1 MKDRAAIAGIG
12 QTGFAKRL
20 APTELE
26 LAASAVQMALDDA
39 GIDPAEVDA
48 LSCYT
53 MEQTPEFELART
65 MGFGDLHFFSQV
77 PYGGGAGCAAVGQV
91 AMAIASGQ
99 ASVGV
104 VWRSRKRGDARSR
117 VWAQVD
123 QRMDDHWKWSRPSGL
138 LRPVDEVAM
147 LARRY
152 MHEYGVGRRELADIA
167 VAFRA
172 WARNNP
178 NACMRERP
186 LDVDAY
192 LNARMI
198 SDPLCLF
205 DNCLESDGAV
215 AVVITSTA
223 RARDL
228 KQPPVLIHAFS
239 QGLCRGHQS
248 MTDYHRDQPLHTNS
262 QATARHLWRL
272 ADFGP
277 EAVDVAQIYDA
288 FAPLVWFSLEAYGFC
303 GPGEA
308 PHWIAEHGIGPGG
321 SAPLNTAGGSLS
333 EAYIHGLNLVTEGV
347 RQLRG
352 QAASQIKGA
361 RTCLVTGCDSTPNS
375 TLLLRRD

>member
-1 MKDRAAIAGIG
+1 
-12 QTGFAKRL
+12 
-20 APTELE
+20 
-26 LAASAVQMALDDA
+26 
-39 GIDPAEVDA
+39 
-48 LSCYT
+48 
-53 MEQTPEFELART
+53 
-65 MGFGDLHFFSQV
+65 
-77 PYGGGAGCAAVGQV
+77 
-91 AMAIASGQ
+91 
-99 ASVGV
+99 
-104 VWRSRKRGDARSR
+104 VWRSRKRGDAGSR

-123 QRMDDHWKWSRPSGL
+123 QRIDDHWKWSRPSGL

-152 MHEYGVGRRELADIA
+152 MHEYGVGRRELAEVA

-172 WARNNP
+172 WAHNNP
-178 NACMRERP
+178 NAFMKDRP

-215 AVVITSTA
+215 AVVITSA
-223 RARDL
+223 DRARTL

-248 MTDYHRDQPLHTNS
+248 MTDYHRDQPLQTNS
-262 QATARHLWRL
+262 RATARRLWQL

-277 EAVDVAQIYDA
+277 DDVDVAQIYDA
-288 FAPLVWFSLEAYGFC
+288 FSPLVWFSLEAYGFC

-308 PHWIAEHGIGPGG
+308 PHWIAERGIGPDG
-321 SAPLNTAGGSLS
+321 SAPINTSGGSLS
-333 EAYIHGLNLVTEGV
+333 EAYIHGLNLITEGV

-352 QAASQIKGA
+352 KASSQVTGA
-361 RTCLVTGCDSTPNS
+361 ETCLVTACDSTPNS
-375 TLLLRRD
+375 ALLLRRY

>member
-12 QTGFAKRL
+12 QTEFAKKL
-20 APTELE
+20 APSELE

-48 LSCYT
+48 LGCYT

-123 QRMDDHWKWSRPSGL
+123 QRIDDHWKWSRPSGL

-152 MHEYGVGRRELADIA
+152 MHEYGVGRRELAEIA

-178 NACMRERP
+178 NACMRDRP

-215 AVVITSTA
+215 AVVITSA
-223 RARDL
+223 ERAKDL

-262 QATARHLWRL
+262 QATARHLWQL

-308 PHWIAEHGIGPGG
+308 PHWIAEQGIGPGG

-352 QAASQIKGA
+352 QAASQIEGA
-361 RTCLVTGCDSTPNS
+361 RTCLVTACDSTPNS
-375 TLLLRRD
+375 ALLLRRD